1 MDTQRL
7 KELREDFNEL
17 VAQFNNSKNIDEKLA
32 VLEKAREVI
41 AEVDTSI
48 LQSQKRL
55 QEMKQ
60 KLYLFS

>member
-1 MDTQRL
+1 MDSQRL
-7 KELREDFNEL
+7 KKLQEDFDEF
-17 VAQFNNSKNIDEKLA
+17 VAEFNNSKNLDEKLA
-32 VLEKAREVI
+32 LLKKAGEVI

-60 KLYLFS
+60 KVHLRS